1 MREELRIQRAKNG
14 LPQAQRETP
23 ARTAFDTREACEVK
37 TYRDE
42 NRLVSKMLGE
52 RIVGGA

>member
-14 LPQAQRETP
+14 LPQAPRETP